1 MDATFNKSQNL
12 DYSLVS
18 FSQMFEIEEYD
29 MEAINAA
36 GRHFWTIVLSAH
48 LNPWPK
54 FSIVLLIAASFKK
67 CWCSAVTLKTE
78 YRTSFKQTNV
88 KGPVGDYT
96 IKRAW
101 KVETRKVTTFSRV
114 NIIINIAQKREM

>member
-36 GRHFWTIVLSAH
+36 GRHF
-48 LNPWPK
+48 
-54 FSIVLLIAASFKK
+54 
-67 CWCSAVTLKTE
+67 
-78 YRTSFKQTNV
+78 
-88 KGPVGDYT
+88 
-96 IKRAW
+96 
-101 KVETRKVTTFSRV
+101 
-114 NIIINIAQKREM
+114 